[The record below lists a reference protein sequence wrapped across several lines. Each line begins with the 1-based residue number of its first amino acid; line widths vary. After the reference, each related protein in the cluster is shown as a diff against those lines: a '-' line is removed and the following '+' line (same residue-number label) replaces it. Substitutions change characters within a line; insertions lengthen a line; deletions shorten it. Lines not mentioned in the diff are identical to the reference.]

1 MPPAS
6 KQLSIVPTSHKVRVF
21 FSISENDP
29 VEISFITET
38 TAGEKQPSQSDQL
51 EHARTRDVFTR
62 RKTSVKRHDA
72 CHESREEIYDIYKR
86 IYI

>member
-1 MPPAS
+1 MILW
-6 KQLSIVPTSHKVRVF
+6 KF
-21 FSISENDP
+21 
-29 VEISFITET
+29 SFITET

-72 CHESREEIYDIYKR
+72 CHENTTSLEEIYDI
-86 IYI
+86 